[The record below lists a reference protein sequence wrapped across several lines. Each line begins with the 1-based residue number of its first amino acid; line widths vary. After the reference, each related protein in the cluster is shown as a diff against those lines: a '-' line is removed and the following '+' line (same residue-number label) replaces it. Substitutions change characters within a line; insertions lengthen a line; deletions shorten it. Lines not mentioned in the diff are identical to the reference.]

1 MLRPLMHRRLGLLTA
16 IGLCLWTIP
25 AGADVVRLHSG
36 GELRGKLVKTAAAD
50 TITLELL
57 TGGTVQIHQADV
69 ALVVPR
75 PLTLEEYE
83 VKARAVADTIDA
95 QWELAEWCRLHA
107 LAPQRQT
114 HLTRVVELDPE
125 HEKARTGLGHVWK
138 DGAWVDYDEYMLA
151 RGFVKHKS
159 KYITTQE
166 LELIEKTSEELQRE
180 HDWFPKVRLWTTWAT
195 GTHASRAQQG
205 LTALK
210 ALDDADAA
218 PAVARFLGE
227 HASRD
232 VRQLGVEILTKC
244 GGEKSAVALAKITVR
259 DAEPQLRYEALQG
272 IAEEHFP
279 KVQALFH
286 KDLRNETNAI
296 VCRAAI
302 GLQRVGDERSIGP
315 LIDALVTSH
324 KYQVRVPGNGAPSYS
339 FGTNGTF
346 ANPSTALPPE
356 VEAAMRTGQMPQG
369 AILLNSP
376 NAGENMQS
384 RFVTVRV
391 DQPNADVRSALQRL
405 TGEDFGFDE
414 RLWHLW
420 WASKKQAGGGLS
432 NS

>member
-1 MLRPLMHRRLGLLTA
+1 MACPLSYCRCGLLA
-16 IGLCLWTIP
+16 VCGLFWCCGIAP
-25 AGADVVRLHSG
+25 ADVIRLHSG
-36 GELRGKLVKTAAAD
+36 GELRGKLVKSATTD
-50 TITLELL
+50 PVTIELL
-57 TGGTVQIHQADV
+57 TGATVRVHQVDI

-75 PLTLEEYE
+75 PLTVEEYE
-83 VKARAVADTIDA
+83 VRARSVADTIA
-95 QWELAEWCRLHA
+95 AHWELAEWCRQHGLGA
-107 LAPQRQT
+107 QRQT
-114 HLTRVVELDPE
+114 HLLRVVELDPE

-151 RGFVKHKS
+151 RGFVKYKS
-159 KYITTQE
+159 KYITPQE
-166 LELIEKTSEELQRE
+166 LELLEKTSEELQRE
-180 HDWFPKVRLWTTWAT
+180 QDWFPKVRMWTTWAT

-210 ALDDADAA
+210 ALKDVDAA

-227 HASRD
+227 HGSLD
-232 VRQLGVEILTKC
+232 VRQLGVQILTQC
-244 GGEKSAVALAKITVR
+244 GGEKSAVALAKICVR
-259 DAEPQLRYEALQG
+259 DADQQIRYEALEG
-272 IAEEHFP
+272 IPQEHFA
-279 KVQALFH
+279 KAQALFH

-339 FGTNGTF
+339 FGTNGTL
-346 ANPSTALPPE
+346 ASPSTALPPE
-356 VEAAMRTGQMPQG
+356 VEAAMRTGQLPQG
-369 AILLNSP
+369 AVLLNSP
-376 NAGENMQS
+376 NPGENLQS
-384 RFVTVRV
+384 RFVTVRM
-391 DQPNADVRSALQRL
+391 DHPNAEVRSALQRL